1 MNNCRIVVI
10 VDAYADRWRKK
21 HELRAAGVWNEVAA
35 LDPFALEKAI
45 GEGKWAPEVLE
56 RLKAYL
62 STEKRYTV
70 TLKEESG

>member
-1 MNNCRIVVI
+1 LI
-10 VDAYADRWRKK
+10 
-21 HELRAAGVWNEVAA
+21 
-35 LDPFALEKAI
+35 ALEKAVA
-45 GEGKWAPEVLE
+45 EEKWGPEVNE

>member
-1 MNNCRIVVI
+1 M
-10 VDAYADRWRKK
+10 KK
-21 HELRAAGVWNEVAA
+21 PLVRVEA

-45 GEGKWAPEVLE
+45 GERKWGPEVLE

-70 TLKEESG
+70 TLKEEA